1 MVQSSHRELTEIGQK
16 VSQTKLKDEE
26 DLNERILLWLSPFPF
41 HKQHDAILETVQAG
55 TGGWFMKHEKVC
67 NWLEGNI
74 SMLWCPGIRKYSEFY
89 TMGKLTSGCLLAL
102 VKHD

>member
-16 VSQTKLKDEE
+16 VSQTQLKDEE

-41 HKQHDAILETVQAG
+41 RKQHDAILESVQAG

-67 NWLEGNI
+67 NWLEGNTN
-74 SMLWCPGIRKYSEFY
+74 MLWCPGIRKYCDFY
-89 TMGKLTSGCLLAL
+89 TLGKLTSGC
-102 VKHD
+102 